1 MEINFEQRFN
11 IHVKELLKN
20 KKQRKEF
27 IKKINYNDFDD
38 INLSLHF
45 FMINIKKIPDELI
58 HNPIIIRKLIN
69 YNIKNV
75 LLLNRIIDDFSD
87 ICKEALSKNGLLL
100 ESLFPL
106 VKELSYDT
114 QREIILTAVR
124 QNGWVLKFPLSGTSW
139 LEDMEIVYL
148 GIRQKYICCNGAGF
162 RGFIHPLQ
170 NENELLLHDHK
181 ILNTMLE
188 YDCESFKIFPQ
199 EMSRRYEFLDK
210 ALKYDDAMIY
220 EVHIEDSLKED
231 FIMHLIEKS
240 FTGCLLRLVH
250 LHRDVIDKELLKI
263 IYNSVPEC
271 YDNK

>member
-11 IHVKELLKN
+11 IPVKELLEN
-20 KKQRKEF
+20 KKQRNEF
-27 IKKINYNDFDD
+27 IKNLNYNNFND

-69 YNIKNV
+69 YNVKNI
-75 LLLNRIIDDFSD
+75 LLLNRIIDDFLV
-87 ICKEALSKNGLLL
+87 ICKEALLKNGLLL

-106 VKELSYDT
+106 VKELQYDT
-114 QREIILTAVR
+114 QREIILTAVK
-124 QNGWVLKFPLSGTSW
+124 QNGWVLKFPLSGTVW
-139 LEDMEIVYL
+139 LEDMEIVNT
-148 GIRQKYICCNGAGF
+148 GIRQKYICYNGSGF

-170 NENELLLHDHK
+170 DENELLLYDHK
-181 ILNTMLE
+181 ILNTMIE
-188 YDCESFKIFPQ
+188 YDCESFRIFPQ

-240 FTGCLLRLVH
+240 FIGCLLRLVN
-250 LHRDVIDKELLKI
+250 LHRDIIDKELLKI

-271 YDNK
+271 CDDK